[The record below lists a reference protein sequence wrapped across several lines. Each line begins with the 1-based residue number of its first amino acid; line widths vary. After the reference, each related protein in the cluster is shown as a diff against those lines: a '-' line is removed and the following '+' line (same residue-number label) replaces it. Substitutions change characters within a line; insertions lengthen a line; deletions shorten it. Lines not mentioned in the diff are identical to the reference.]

1 MTDTAA
7 IVQKLQ
13 AYRWETSSLALF
25 ALKKS
30 AYRHGMSH
38 KFLPKMS
45 DECPRYIFRQDT
57 LIAGDEIRPEYQP
70 QSIGLI
76 PPSVGKLC
84 YN

>member
-1 MTDTAA
+1 MTATAA

-45 DECPRYIFRQDT
+45 DECPATFFDKI
-57 LIAGDEIRPEYQP
+57 LSLAGDEIRPE
-70 QSIGLI
+70 
-76 PPSVGKLC
+76 
-84 YN
+84 